1 MAVDKFSISLPEE
14 LVASVD
20 EIAAAGGLTRS
31 AVMREASAEYVTR
44 RATWEYEAERHRR
57 VDAALAGFDRID
69 KEWGPDER
77 SASDLLSELHESEN
91 ASGE

>member
-31 AVMREASAEYVTR
+31 AVIRPPTS
-44 RATWEYEAERHRR
+44 
-57 VDAALAGFDRID
+57 
-69 KEWGPDER
+69 
-77 SASDLLSELHESEN
+77 
-91 ASGE
+91 